1 MAQPKAVIFDLLTG
15 LLNSWTVWDAV
26 IPESERHITDGTT
39 WRKRYLEL
47 AFACGVYKPYEGL
60 VQQGAADVGLSPAA
74 PEALFKRYLE
84 IEPWPEVPEVLLQ
97 LKRQGLKLGIATNIS
112 DDLGRRVVQ
121 NTERVVREK
130 TGSKDFTFDTV
141 VTSEESGYYK
151 PNPKPYQ
158 DVLNKLGLTPQEALF
173 LAGSPVDIQGAD
185 GVGMK
190 VCWNNHIGLVKKHN
204 VEPLREGKD
213 LREALQDFLLPQS
226 Q

>member
-1 MAQPKAVIFDLLTG
+1 MTQPKAVIFDLLTG

-47 AFACGVYKPYEGL
+47 AFACGSYESYEGL

-84 IEPWPEVPEVLLQ
+84 IEPWPEVPEVLVQ
-97 LKRQGLKLGIATNIS
+97 LKSQGMKLGIATNIS
-112 DDLGRRVVQ
+112 DELGRRVVQ

-130 TGSKDFTFDTV
+130 TGSKNFAFDV
-141 VTSEESGYYK
+141 AVTAQESGYYK

-158 DVLNKLGLTPQEALF
+158 DVLDKLSLTPDQALF
-173 LAGSPVDIQGAD
+173 LAGSPVDIQGAAD
-185 GVGMK
+185 VGMR
-190 VCWNNHIGLVKKHN
+190 VCWNNHIGLVKKHD
-204 VEPLREGKD
+204 VEPMREGRD
-213 LREALQDFLLPQS
+213 LREALQDFLVPQ
-226 Q
+226 